1 MKRLLKHLPI
11 IIGLALI
18 WWLNNSILP
27 YKGYT
32 LLFSFCHA
40 ALLAGAWLLAKRIIL
55 YSRERYARQKRTARH
70 NWFVLLWLVSL
81 TLLYIAF
88 LYLADL
94 LGLWRGFFATA
105 DGHINDIKIPI
116 FFFLFIINFVFF
128 LVLGFIDEWAFSREQ
143 QRKYERQIEKL
154 EYENLQTQ
162 LDLLKS
168 QINPH
173 FLFNSLNTLSELVMD
188 NPQAEAFVDKLASV
202 YRYLLQSNL
211 DILCPLEN
219 ELKFIKAYFH
229 LLETRHGKSIR
240 MEFSIGPEFLKWQLP
255 PLTLQLLVENAVKHN
270 AVSEASPLVIRLFT
284 EGENLV
290 VENNVQRKTIIVPSN
305 KVGLSNIA
313 KKYQL
318 LGGKQ
323 VEVVSDERRFRV
335 VLPLIKPAAG
345 K

>member
-1 MKRLLKHLPI
+1 MKKLVQHLPT
-11 IIGLALI
+11 IIGLSLI
-18 WWLNNSILP
+18 LWFNNSILP
-27 YKGYT
+27 FQGNILLLT
-32 LLFSFCHA
+32 LCHA
-40 ALLAGAWLLAKRIIL
+40 GMLVGAWLLARRIIL
-55 YSRERYARQKRTARH
+55 YSRERHGRQKRSTRQI
-70 NWFVLLWLVSL
+70 WFVLWLASL
-81 TLLYIAF
+81 TLLHLFF
-88 LYLADL
+88 LYLGDL
-94 LGLWRGFFATA
+94 LGLWRGFFASA
-105 DGHINDIKIPI
+105 DAHINDFNIPI
-116 FFFLFIINFVFF
+116 FVFLYVINFVFF

-143 QRKYERQIEKL
+143 QRKYEQQIEKL

-211 DILCPLEN
+211 DVLCPLEN

-229 LLETRHGKSIR
+229 LLETRHGRSVK
-240 MEFSIGPEFLKWQLP
+240 MEFAIGPEFLKWQLP

-290 VENNVQRKTIIVPSN
+290 VENNVQRKTITVPSN

-335 VLPLIKPAAG
+335 VLPLISPMAG